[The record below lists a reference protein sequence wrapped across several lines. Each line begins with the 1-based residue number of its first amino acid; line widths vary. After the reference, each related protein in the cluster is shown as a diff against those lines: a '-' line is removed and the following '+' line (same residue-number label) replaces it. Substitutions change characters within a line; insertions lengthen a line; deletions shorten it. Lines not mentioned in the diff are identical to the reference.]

1 MNWDLTDVPTVAP
14 IDLAAAMQALI
25 ADGRGL
31 VLLRG
36 FEDADLDTVQAELKR
51 RFHNNQ
57 QTALAVF
64 VRFRHLAEV
73 FSARRLKD
81 LMLDRGY
88 ALIAPAI
95 AIAATLRLNTHR
107 GFNPQKFLVAL
118 QEAMADNAVSIAPQR
133 KTVPAIQRHI
143 RAVPLKETNERSAA

>member
-1 MNWDLTDVPTVAP
+1 MNWDLTDVPAIAP
-14 IDLAAAMQALI
+14 SDLGAAMQALI

-36 FEDADLDTVQAELKR
+36 LENADLDTVQAELKR
-51 RFHNNQ
+51 RFHTDP

-81 LMLDRGY
+81 LMLDRGF
-88 ALIAPAI
+88 ALIAQAI
-95 AIAATLRLNTHR
+95 AIAASLRLNSNR
-107 GFNPQKFLVAL
+107 GFNPQKFLLAL
-118 QEAMADNAVSIAPQR
+118 QETMADNVVAMAPR
-133 KTVPAIQRHI
+133 DKMTPASE
-143 RAVPLKETNERSAA
+143 LLAA

>member
-1 MNWDLTDVPTVAP
+1 MTWDLTDVPAIAP
-14 IDLAAAMQALI
+14 TDLAAAMQALI

-36 FEDADLDTVQAELKR
+36 LEDADLDTVQAELKR
-51 RFHNNQ
+51 RFHTDP

-73 FSARRLKD
+73 FSARRLQN
-81 LMLDRGY
+81 LMLERGF

-95 AIAATLRLNTHR
+95 ALAASLRLNANR
-107 GFNPQKFLVAL
+107 GFSPQKFLLAL
-118 QEAMADNAVSIAPQR
+118 NEANTDNV
-133 KTVPAIQRHI
+133 VPFATRE
-143 RAVPLKETNERSAA
+143 RALPEGELLAA

>member
-1 MNWDLTDVPTVAP
+1 MNWDLTDVPA
-14 IDLAAAMQALI
+14 IASADLAAAMQALI

-36 FEDADLDTVQAELKR
+36 LEDADLDTVQAELKR
-51 RFHNNQ
+51 RFHTDP

-81 LMLDRGY
+81 LMLDRGF
-88 ALIAPAI
+88 ALIGPAI
-95 AIAATLRLNTHR
+95 AIAASLRLNANR
-107 GFNPQKFLVAL
+107 GFNPQKFLLAL
-118 QEAMADNAVSIAPQR
+118 QDTQTDNV
-133 KTVPAIQRHI
+133 VPMTPRE
-143 RAVPLKETNERSAA
+143 RALPESELLAA

>member
-1 MNWDLTDVPTVAP
+1 MTWDLTDVPAIAP
-14 IDLAAAMQALI
+14 TDLAAAMQALI

-36 FEDADLDTVQAELKR
+36 LEDADLDTVQAELKR
-51 RFHNNQ
+51 RFHTDP

-73 FSARRLKD
+73 FSARRLQN
-81 LMLDRGY
+81 LMLERGF

-95 AIAATLRLNTHR
+95 ALAASLRLNANR
-107 GFNPQKFLVAL
+107 GFSPQKFLLAL
-118 QEAMADNAVSIAPQR
+118 NEATTDN
-133 KTVPAIQRHI
+133 
-143 RAVPLKETNERSAA
+143 